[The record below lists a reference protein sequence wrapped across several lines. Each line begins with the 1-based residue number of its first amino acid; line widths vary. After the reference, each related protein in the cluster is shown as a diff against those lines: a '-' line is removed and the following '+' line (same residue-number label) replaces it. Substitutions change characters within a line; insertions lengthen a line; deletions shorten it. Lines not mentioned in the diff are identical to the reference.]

1 MRVAVPAEIK
11 SDEARVGLTPEGARE
26 LVAAGHQVL
35 VQAGAGAG
43 CAMAD
48 EAYLAAGARVI
59 HDVAEVFGLADL
71 VVKVKEP
78 QLSEVA
84 RLRPGQI
91 IFSYLHLAAYPVIA
105 QALANSGVTAVAY
118 ETVQLPDGS
127 LPLLAPM
134 SEIAGRMAAQVGAR
148 FLERP
153 QGGRGI
159 LLGGAPG
166 VAPAT
171 ATVLGAG
178 RAGSACAVAVAGLG
192 AQVTVVDNDIEKLRR
207 LEDRGQGRIQTR
219 SSSLQA
225 LEDLVIAS
233 DLVVGAVLV
242 AGAPAPKLVSSQ
254 LVRQMRAGSLLV
266 DISIDQGGA
275 FATSHETTHANPV
288 FEWHGIVHYAV
299 GNIPGAVPYTS
310 TLALTN
316 ATLRYIVALAGGLVS
331 ALVLFPELVHGINIK
346 NGRIEHPAVASAL
359 KNGSQPV
366 TSRP

>member
-1 MRVAVPAEIK
+1 MRVVVPTEIK
-11 SDEARVGLTPEGARE
+11 RDEARVGLTPDGVRE
-26 LVAAGHQVL
+26 VIAAGHEVL

-43 CAMAD
+43 CSMAD
-48 EAYLAAGARVI
+48 HAYLAAGAQVVA
-59 HDVAEVFGLADL
+59 DVDELFGLADL

-78 QLSEVA
+78 QLAEVA
-84 RLRPGQI
+84 RLRPGQLL
-91 IFSYLHLAAYPVIA
+91 FTYLHLAAYPAIA
-105 QALANSGVTAVAY
+105 HALADSGVTAVAY
-118 ETVQLPDGS
+118 ETVQLDDGS

-166 VAPAT
+166 VPPAS

-178 RAGSACAVAVAGLG
+178 RAGAACAVALAGLG
-192 AQVTVVDNDIEKLRR
+192 AAVTVVDNDIAKLRG
-207 LEDRGQGRIQTR
+207 LEDRGHGRIQTR

-225 LEDLVIAS
+225 VEDLVAAS

-242 AGAPAPKLVSSQ
+242 AGAAAPKLVSND
-254 LVRQMRAGSLLV
+254 LVTQMRPGSVLV

-275 FATSHETTHANPV
+275 FATSRETTHAEPV
-288 FEWHGIVHYAV
+288 FELHEVVHYAV

-316 ATLRYIVALAGGLVS
+316 ATLRYVVALAGGLDS
-331 ALVLFPELVHGINIK
+331 ATARFPELSRGVNVAKGEIM
-346 NGRIEHPAVASAL
+346 HPAVAAAL
-359 KNGSQPV
+359 REDGS
-366 TSRP
+366 

>member
-1 MRVAVPAEIK
+1 MRVAVPTEIK
-11 SDEARVGLTPEGARE
+11 RDEARVGLTPDGARE
-26 LVAAGHQVL
+26 LVAAGHEVV

-43 CAMAD
+43 CSMSD
-48 EAYLAAGARVI
+48 HAYLAAGARVVA
-59 HDVAEVFGLADL
+59 DVDELFGLAEL

-91 IFSYLHLAAYPVIA
+91 LFTYLHLAAYPAIA
-105 QALANSGVTAVAY
+105 HALADSGVTAVGY
-118 ETVQLPDGS
+118 ETVQLDDGS

-153 QGGRGI
+153 QGGRGV

-166 VAPAT
+166 VPSAS

-178 RAGSACAVAVAGLG
+178 RAAACAVALAGLG
-192 AQVTVVDNDIEKLRR
+192 AAVTVVDNDISKLRR
-207 LEDRGQGRIQTR
+207 LEERGQGRIQTR

-225 LEDLVIAS
+225 VADLVAAS

-242 AGAPAPKLVSSQ
+242 AGAAAPKLVSAQ
-254 LVRQMRAGSLLV
+254 EVRRMLPGSVLV

-275 FATSHETTHANPV
+275 FATSRETTHADPV
-288 FEWHGIVHYAV
+288 FELHGVLHYAV

-316 ATLRYIVALAGGLVS
+316 ATIRYVAALADGLDS
-331 ALVLFPELVHGINIK
+331 ATSRFPELARGINVAK
-346 NGRIEHPAVASAL
+346 GEVRHPAVAAAL
-359 KNGSQPV
+359 RVNGASP
-366 TSRP
+366 